1 MKAQKDLK
9 TLKNSKLIE
18 SDELKGRKLKP
29 EKKEK
34 NQKRS
39 IFTEIEELDDPEL
52 QYKPEEE
59 TLEDYLD
66 DEDVDDEDEY
76 DDEDEFDDDEDYE
89 DDDVEEESDSHQK
102 R

>member
-1 MKAQKDLK
+1 MI
-9 TLKNSKLIE
+9 KNLAFTS
-18 SDELKGRKLKP
+18 P
-29 EKKEK
+29 
-34 NQKRS
+34 
-39 IFTEIEELDDPEL
+39 IFSEIEELDDPEL

-76 DDEDEFDDDEDYE
+76 DDEDESDDDEDYE
-89 DDDVEEESDSHQK
+89 DDDVEEKSDSHQK